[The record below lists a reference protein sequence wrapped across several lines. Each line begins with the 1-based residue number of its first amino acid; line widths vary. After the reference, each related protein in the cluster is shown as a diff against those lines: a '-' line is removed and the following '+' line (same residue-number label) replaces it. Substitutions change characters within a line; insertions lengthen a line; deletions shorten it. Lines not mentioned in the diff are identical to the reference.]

1 MRYIDKL
8 LALECIDICGY
19 SINNVIIVCYSL
31 LSLLMIISD
40 DDDNNDPWMV
50 LSMHKDVRYA
60 INVEWDEVKY
70 DNIKRFNCSHK
81 IMMI

>member
-1 MRYIDKL
+1 MLDDKRVYRHKCMNGCIYEL

-40 DDDNNDPWMV
+40 DDDNNYP
-50 LSMHKDVRYA
+50 
-60 INVEWDEVKY
+60 
-70 DNIKRFNCSHK
+70 
-81 IMMI
+81 